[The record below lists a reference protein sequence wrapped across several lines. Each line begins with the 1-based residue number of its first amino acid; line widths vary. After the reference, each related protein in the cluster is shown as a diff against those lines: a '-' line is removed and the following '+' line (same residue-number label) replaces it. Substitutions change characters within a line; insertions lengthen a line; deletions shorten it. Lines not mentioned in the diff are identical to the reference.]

1 MSDARTDV
9 IRRLARKGA
18 APALRRAL
26 SKSRAVDIAAA
37 MGHLVLAEKK
47 AVFGAVEADD
57 VASEVLVRLE
67 EGDLHLL
74 AASLPFERLVA
85 LLDQMDYDDEADVIG
100 RLPEELRARVLTA
113 IQPRD
118 KSVVEEILAW
128 PEDSAGGIMQP
139 LAFRLNETLTCRDAI
154 AALHERHDELE
165 TVYYLYV
172 ENDDQQ
178 LVGVASLRAL
188 LTHAPS
194 TRLRDIMITDI
205 LTVGPLTDQE
215 EVARLSSRYDLLA
228 VPVVDENRT
237 LLGIVTVDDVV
248 DVIKE
253 EAAEDMMLMA
263 GVKEDPDP
271 AATSIVQAARQRFTW
286 LLVTLFGGI
295 GMAEVIG
302 FFETALEKQ
311 AVLAGF
317 IPVMLGTGG
326 NVGIQAAT
334 VAVRNIALGT
344 ASGGILGAVFR
355 EARVGLLLGIAF
367 AVSLGGYVLL
377 RWMEQ
382 PRLGLAIAASIGAT
396 VTCAAALGSL
406 VPSTL
411 HRLGVDPAIAT
422 GPFVTTGIDML
433 AIVIY
438 FSTAMLVLGLA

>member
-1 MSDARTDV
+1 
-9 IRRLARKGA
+9 
-18 APALRRAL
+18 
-26 SKSRAVDIAAA
+26 
-37 MGHLVLAEKK
+37 
-47 AVFGAVEADD
+47 
-57 VASEVLVRLE
+57 
-67 EGDLHLL
+67 
-74 AASLPFERLVA
+74 
-85 LLDQMDYDDEADVIG
+85 
-100 RLPEELRARVLTA
+100 
-113 IQPRD
+113 
-118 KSVVEEILAW
+118 
-128 PEDSAGGIMQP
+128 
-139 LAFRLNETLTCRDAI
+139 
-154 AALHERHDELE
+154 
-165 TVYYLYV
+165 
-172 ENDDQQ
+172 
-178 LVGVASLRAL
+178 
-188 LTHAPS
+188 
-194 TRLRDIMITDI
+194 
-205 LTVGPLTDQE
+205 
-215 EVARLSSRYDLLA
+215 
-228 VPVVDENRT
+228 VDENRT

-382 PRLGLAIAASIGAT
+382 PRLGLAIAA
-396 VTCAAALGSL
+396 ALGSL